1 MARWIM
7 YSSHVTK
14 CALTMSFGHLCK
26 LKFNEKRAKHY
37 FPIEKYLSYH
47 ILLKVSEF
55 AHSTSNNKN
64 FQKLTHTLLQQF
76 FFLLDLIYRR
86 WSFWPRLDVHP
97 FYPDNI
103 LYRLKWYRK
112 CDSGILFPL
121 LPLLA
126 TYFLFR
132 FKTQNPPPPLR
143 KFKPFACI

>member
-7 YSSHVTK
+7 YSSHITK
-14 CALTMSFGHLCK
+14 YVLTMSFGHLCK
-26 LKFNEKRAKHY
+26 LKFNEKKAKHY
-37 FPIEKYLSYH
+37 FPIQKYLSYS
-47 ILLKVSEF
+47 IFLKVSEF
-55 AHSTSNNKN
+55 AHSTSNNKIFKN
-64 FQKLTHTLLQQF
+64 SPTLYCNS

-112 CDSGILFPL
+112 CVSGILFPL

-143 KFKPFACI
+143 QFKPFACI